1 MTTARLFTGL
11 ATALTVAAGLLAAT
25 GTAGAQPVRSA
36 APASA
41 AATDAWWPP
50 QPPTTLV
57 IDTGG
62 AAIGR
67 EDYVEGTV
75 TLDGTTHETEV
86 RGRGN
91 STWTWPK
98 KPYKLKLAEDA
109 ALLGTREYDEW
120 VLLAGY
126 ADRSALRTAAAFTLA
141 RQTRLLWTPRFRFVD
156 VVINGTSQGL
166 YMLTE
171 QVEQGDGR
179 VELPEDGHLLEI
191 NKRYLRDDEPGFRT
205 GRGTAVAFKDPDE
218 ITKAQR
224 RRVRGAVTRFEKVL
238 YGKGFADPK
247 TGYAAYIDT
256 KLLIDWYLVEELFGN
271 QDSNFQSSVNF
282 TWSPGKRFEFG
293 PVWDFDISAGTR
305 WRAQSEPDV
314 WLTRVGE
321 HWIARMLEDPKFSA
335 RVKRRWAGLRPT
347 VDRLIDQIPGAAA
360 PLAASAAADWQQW
373 HTSGDLPWTAHG
385 ATHAAEVEYLA
396 GWLRRR
402 AAWLSNNEVR
412 LGLTRVL
419 TRERD
424 RTVYVPVEL
433 QEAPASPVTIDYAT
447 VSGTASAGADFVDA
461 TGQLTFAA
469 GQQVRYIH
477 VRILPDRAAE
487 GREAFEVQLLGSSGP
502 MIGLP
507 RAATVVIR
515 PNDQ

>member
-1 MTTARLFTGL
+1 MRSARILTGL
-11 ATALTVAAGLLAAT
+11 GTALAVAAGVLAAG
-25 GTAGAQPVRSA
+25 GTAVAEPLRSV
-36 APASA
+36 APAPA

-50 QPPTTLV
+50 QPPSTLV
-57 IDTGG
+57 IDTAGT
-62 AAIGR
+62 AIGR
-67 EDYVEGTV
+67 DDYVEGTV
-75 TLDGTTHETEV
+75 TLDGTTHATEV

-91 STWTWPK
+91 STWGWPK

-120 VLLAGY
+120 VLLANY
-126 ADRSALRTAAAFTLA
+126 ADRSALRTATAFTLA

-171 QVEQGDGR
+171 QVEEGNGR

-191 NKRYLRDDEPGFRT
+191 NQRYLRDDEPGFRT
-205 GRGTAVAFKDPDE
+205 GHGTAVAFKDPDE
-218 ITKAQR
+218 VTKAQR
-224 RRVRGAVTRFEKVL
+224 RLVRGAVTRFEKVL
-238 YGKGFADPK
+238 YGKDFADPK

-256 KLLIDWYLVEELFGN
+256 RKLIDWYLVEELFGN

-305 WRAQSEPDV
+305 WRAQSQPDV
-314 WLTRVGE
+314 WHTREGD

-347 VDRLIDQIPGAAA
+347 VDRLIAQIPSAAA

-373 HTSGDLPWTAHG
+373 HLSGDLPWTAHG
-385 ATHAAEVEYLA
+385 ATYGEEVDHLA
-396 GWLRRR
+396 RWLRLR
-402 AAWLSNNEVR
+402 AAWLSNNEAR
-412 LGLTRVL
+412 LGLTRVR
-419 TRERD
+419 TEERD

-433 QEAPASPVTIDYAT
+433 QDAPSSPLTIDYAT
-447 VSGTASAGADFVDA
+447 VSGTATAGVDFVDA

-469 GQQVRYIH
+469 GQQVRYIP
-477 VRILPDRAAE
+477 VRILPDTSAE
-487 GREAFEVQLLGSSGP
+487 GRENFEVRLLGSSGAV
-502 MIGLP
+502 IGSP
-507 RAATVVIR
+507 HAATVIIR
-515 PNDQ
+515 PNE

>member
-1 MTTARLFTGL
+1 M
-11 ATALTVAAGLLAAT
+11 
-25 GTAGAQPVRSA
+25 S
-36 APASA
+36 
-41 AATDAWWPP
+41 DAWWPP
-50 QPPTTLV
+50 QPPSTLV
-57 IDTGG
+57 IDTAGT
-62 AAIGR
+62 AIGR

-171 QVEQGDGR
+171 QVEEGNGR

-218 ITKAQR
+218 VTRAQR

-238 YGKGFADPK
+238 YGKDFADPE

-305 WRAQSEPDV
+305 WRAQSQPDV
-314 WLTRVGE
+314 WHTRVGD

-347 VDRLIDQIPGAAA
+347 VDRLIAQIPGAAA
-360 PLAASAAADWQQW
+360 PLAASAAVDWQQW
-373 HTSGDLPWTAHG
+373 H
-385 ATHAAEVEYLA
+385 
-396 GWLRRR
+396 RR
-402 AAWLSNNEVR
+402 ATWPGPCTAR
-412 LGLTRVL
+412 PTTPR
-419 TRERD
+419 
-424 RTVYVPVEL
+424 
-433 QEAPASPVTIDYAT
+433 SPT
-447 VSGTASAGADFVDA
+447 SPRG
-461 TGQLTFAA
+461 FAA
-469 GQQVRYIH
+469 A
-477 VRILPDRAAE
+477 P
-487 GREAFEVQLLGSSGP
+487 SG
-502 MIGLP
+502 
-507 RAATVVIR
+507 
-515 PNDQ
+515 